1 MKYSKS
7 DQKIA
12 LDNLKSLKK
21 NMIVYTILRHTS
33 SSGMLR
39 IVDVLQVG
47 KNGLI
52 YNLGWS
58 VAVVLELPYDR
69 NQNGVKVGGVGMDM
83 GFHLIYSLSSVLF
96 GDGYALKQRWI

>member
-7 DQKIA
+7 DQRIA

-21 NMIVYTILRHTS
+21 NTIVYTVLRHTA
-33 SSGMLR
+33 SSGMFR
-39 IVDVLQVG
+39 VIDVLQVG
-47 KNGLI
+47 KKELI

-58 VAVVLELPYDR
+58 IAVILELPYDR
-69 NQNGVKVGGVGMDM
+69 NKNGVKVEGCGMDM

-96 GDGYALKQRWI
+96 GDGYALKQQWI